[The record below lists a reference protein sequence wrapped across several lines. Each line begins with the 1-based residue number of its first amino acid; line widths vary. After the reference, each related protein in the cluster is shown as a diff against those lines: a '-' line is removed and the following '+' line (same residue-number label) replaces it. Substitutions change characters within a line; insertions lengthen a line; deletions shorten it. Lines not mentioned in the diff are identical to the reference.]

1 MEDSSL
7 GQTSQWRFKARIICA
22 TKIRMIINNAV
33 IELNDVVWKR
43 ICLYSLYDIIAG
55 EPIFLLFIY

>member
-22 TKIRMIINNAV
+22 TKIRKIINNAA
-33 IELNDVVWKR
+33 IELNDVV
-43 ICLYSLYDIIAG
+43 
-55 EPIFLLFIY
+55 